1 MNDVLSRRSS
11 SASEGSAPSH
21 DGESPS
27 IFEHTFRS
35 YDESLLRQ
43 VAAKLIKPRNHW
55 PVEELIARCCA
66 GLENV
71 ALIDRRLKELSQ
83 AERRLLALMGHS
95 GQSRWQVV
103 HLIEMSLTLG
113 DQDGVET
120 VWNLLESGLLMPEL
134 LANAKRLRGFNQW
147 LGQSGQS
154 PSIVFTNGTVI
165 RRALGADLG
174 IPALS
179 SRSDVESGIHEAD
192 GLEWPLRLAALWQ
205 MASSDPLRR
214 TQQADFFKRDQD
226 RLQNNALLNSAP
238 ADSPF
243 GSSGM
248 PFWLAELALAMGI
261 LHEADSEWRA
271 AELPSTWD
279 QGLLPTL
286 ASLWSAMPLL
296 KDWPE
301 EDGLRRPIGA
311 SFFLLLIALL
321 SRCPEGKWINPRLLQ
336 DWLLQRHPR
345 WKGGLAHPSRAV
357 PDLTPADTVL
367 EVAYQL
373 RMIQAAKDKN
383 GEWLVRLSPIGRW
396 LLGVGLKPNLGT
408 LPGQTLLVQPNLEI
422 VAYRQGLTP
431 SLITGLSHFAAW
443 KSLGAAC
450 LLQLQPE
457 TVYHALEGGY
467 DFNRIQQTLSQHST
481 RPIPPAVLDL
491 LRTWTAKRDR
501 LSLYPS
507 ATLLEFDRPE
517 DLDDAL
523 ARGLQATRLS
533 ERLAVVAKETLIDYR
548 HFRLSGTRDYG
559 LPPEKCVDL
568 EPDGVTLTIDP
579 ERSDLLVE
587 TELRRF
593 ARYLDHPLSNGR
605 RQYRVNFDSLG
616 DSENGGLGMFALEE
630 WFQQRTGRP
639 LSPAIRLL
647 MTAKFQP
654 AAEMKNQLVFH
665 VPSAY
670 VADGL
675 MQLSETR
682 GLIEARLGP
691 TTLAVAPDKSAELSR
706 LVEQWGLAVLHAVN
720 QPSGNSPTN

>member
-1 MNDVLSRRSS
+1 MNDVLSRPSP
-11 SASEGSAPSH
+11 SAGEGSAPH

-27 IFEHTFRS
+27 SLERTFRS

-55 PVEELIARCCA
+55 PVDELIARCCA

-71 ALIDRRLKELSQ
+71 ALIDRRLKELSDS
-83 AERRLLALMGHS
+83 ERRLLALMSHS

-134 LANAKRLRGFNQW
+134 LANAKRLRGFIQW

-154 PSIVFTNGTVI
+154 PLIVFTNATVMG
-165 RRALGADLG
+165 RALGADLG
-174 IPALS
+174 IPELS
-179 SRSDVESGIHEAD
+179 CRPDVESGIHEAD
-192 GLEWPLRLAALWQ
+192 GLEFPLRLAALWQ
-205 MASSDPLRR
+205 MASSEPLRR

-226 RLQNNALLNSAP
+226 RLQNNALLNSTA

-248 PFWLAELALAMGI
+248 PFWLAELALALGI
-261 LHEADSEWRA
+261 LHEGDSEWRA
-271 AELPSTWD
+271 AELPSTWN
-279 QGLLPTL
+279 QGLLSTL

-296 KDWPE
+296 MNWLQ
-301 EDGLRRPIGA
+301 EDGSRGPIGA
-311 SFFLLLIALL
+311 SYVLLLTTLL
-321 SRCPEGKWINPRLLQ
+321 SRCPEGSWTSPKDIQ

-345 WKGGLAHPSRAV
+345 WKGGLDYSSRAV
-357 PDLTPADTVL
+357 RDSSPADTVL
-367 EVAYQL
+367 GVVYQL
-373 RMIQAAKDKN
+373 RMIQAVKDEK

-396 LLGVGLKPNLGT
+396 LLGMGPRPNIET

-457 TVYHALEGGY
+457 TVYHALESGF
-467 DFNRIQQTLSQHST
+467 DFNRIEQTLSQHCT

-507 ATLLEFDRPE
+507 ATLMEFDRSE
-517 DLDDAL
+517 DLEDAL

-533 ERLAVVAKETLIDYR
+533 ERLAVVANETLIDYR
-548 HFRLSGTRDYG
+548 HFRLNGTRDYG

-593 ARYLDHPLSNGR
+593 ARYLDHPLPNGR
-605 RQYRVNFDSLG
+605 RQYRVSFDSLG

-630 WFQQRTGRP
+630 WFQQRTSRP

-654 AAEMKNQLVFH
+654 AAEMKNQLVLH
-665 VPSAY
+665 VSSAY

-675 MQLSETR
+675 MQLTETR

-691 TTLAVAPDKSAELSR
+691 TTLSVTAEKAAELSR
-706 LVEQWGLAVLHAVN
+706 LVEQWGLAVLHAAN
-720 QPSGNSPTN
+720 QASIKSPTN